1 MNFLLV
7 FVGAGLGGMLR
18 HLVNLLTLRGFG
30 PGFPVGTFAI
40 NITGSIVMGM
50 VVGYLATRDMPSPE
64 LRLFV
69 ATGILGGYTT
79 FSTFSLDTITLWQR
93 GEIASAAAY
102 VLGSLV
108 LSFAGLWF
116 GMAPFRRWI

>member
-1 MNFLLV
+1 MNYLLV
-7 FVGAGLGGMLR
+7 FVGAGLGGVLR
-18 HLVNLLTLRGFG
+18 HIVNMLTLRWFG
-30 PGFPVGTFAI
+30 PGFPAGTFVI
-40 NITGSIVMGM
+40 NITGSIIMGL
-50 VVGYLATRDMPSPE
+50 VIGYLATRDMPSLE

-93 GEIASAAAY
+93 GEFAAGIAY

-108 LSFAGLWF
+108 LSFAGLWL
-116 GMAPFRRWI
+116 GMALFRR

>member
-18 HLVNLLTLRGFG
+18 HAINMLSLRWLG
-30 PGFPVGTFAI
+30 PNFPWGTFII
-40 NITGSIVMGM
+40 NITGSIAMGL
-50 VVGYLATRDMPSPE
+50 VVGFLAHRNVPGTE

-79 FSTFSLDTITLWQR
+79 FSTFSLDTISLWER
-93 GEIASAAAY
+93 GEIATAAAY
-102 VLGSLV
+102 VLGSLL
-108 LSFAGLWF
+108 LSFVGLWF
-116 GMAPFRRWI
+116 GMVVFRR

>member
-18 HLVNLLTLRGFG
+18 HAINLLSLRWFG
-30 PGFPVGTFAI
+30 PNFPFGTLLI
-40 NITGSIVMGM
+40 NITGSAIMGL
-50 VVGYLATRDMPSPE
+50 VVGYLATRDMPSTE

-79 FSTFSLDTITLWQR
+79 FSTFSLDTISLWER
-93 GEIASAAAY
+93 GEIAASLAY
-102 VLGSLV
+102 VVGSLV
-108 LSFAGLWF
+108 LSFAGLWL
-116 GMAPFRRWI
+116 GMLVFRR

>member
-7 FVGAGLGGMLR
+7 FVGAGLGGVLR
-18 HLVNLLTLRGFG
+18 HIVNMLTLRGFG
-30 PGFPVGTFAI
+30 PGFPAGTLII
-40 NITGSIVMGM
+40 NITGSIIMGL

-93 GEIASAAAY
+93 GEMGAAAAY

-108 LSFAGLWF
+108 LSFAGLWL
-116 GMAPFRRWI
+116 GMALFRR

>member
-18 HLVNLLTLRGFG
+18 HAVNMLSLRWFG
-30 PGFPVGTFAI
+30 PNLPWGTFLI
-40 NITGSIVMGM
+40 NITGSIAMGL
-50 VVGYLATRDMPSPE
+50 VVGCLAHRNVPGVE

-79 FSTFSLDTITLWQR
+79 FSTFSLDTITLWER
-93 GEIASAAAY
+93 GEIAVAAAY

-108 LSFAGLWF
+108 LSFAGLWL
-116 GMAPFRRWI
+116 GMALFRR